1 MPQRIIKMQ
10 AEIGAEVAKAA
21 PPATVV
27 VAGAASGWDLNS
39 AVLWATLIYIGL
51 QAAYLLWKWRRDIQR
66 ERDGVEA

>member
-27 VAGAASGWDLNS
+27 VAGAASGWDLNA
-39 AVLWATLIYIGL
+39 AVLWATLLYIGL
-51 QAAYLLWKWRRDIQR
+51 QAAYLLWKWWRDIQR
-66 ERDGVEA
+66 EREEVDA